1 MLADTE
7 EKYQTLL
14 TEILQKLIIILG
26 PTIALTKARNVK
38 GLIVTDDGTVT
49 GVAGT
54 HEETANKL
62 IEQFSTLSESLVTQ
76 TMQPL
81 LAYRQKLEP
90 ASSPTPPTP
99 EPSQPQTN
107 PSSTA
112 APPPI
117 PQAAT
122 PPQAPPLAPA
132 PSDAPLFAPNL
143 GTASMP
149 APIESIQHKDKK
161 EPN

>member
-81 LAYRQKLEP
+81 LAYRQKPEQQ
-90 ASSPTPPTP
+90 SSPTPQVPESSQPETPPSTAPTP
-99 EPSQPQTN
+99 PPMPQP
-107 PSSTA
+107 
-112 APPPI
+112 
-117 PQAAT
+117 AT
-122 PPQAPPLAPA
+122 PPPAPPLAPA
-132 PSDAPLFAPNL
+132 LSDAPLFAPNL

-149 APIESIQHKDKK
+149 APIESNQQTEKK